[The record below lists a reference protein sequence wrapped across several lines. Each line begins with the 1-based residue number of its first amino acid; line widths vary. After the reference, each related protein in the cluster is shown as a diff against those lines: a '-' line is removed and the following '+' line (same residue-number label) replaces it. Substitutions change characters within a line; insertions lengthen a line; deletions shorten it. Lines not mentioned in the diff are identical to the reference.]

1 MDARQRRSQE
11 SLHRAIIELATER
24 AVSGLTVSDI
34 TDRAGVNRSTF
45 YAHAA
50 SAAELL
56 TAALLTDLERIRVA
70 YVTRLGDGDPAGAS
84 NREAT
89 LRILDHLERHRDLYL
104 GAFDDV
110 GGDSGIRVMLAA
122 QFRRSVSEAVGSG
135 AVTVPHESRLPGG
148 AASYISAGS
157 AALMEEWLRLPAP
170 RDPDLY
176 LDAFAQVLP
185 AWWPLTA
192 DAPETANA

>member
-11 SLHRAIIELATER
+11 SLHRAIIDLATER

-56 TAALLTDLERIRVA
+56 TAALSIELDVIRVDYLA
-70 YVTRLGDGDPAGAS
+70 RLGEGDPADAS
-84 NREAT
+84 NSEAT
-89 LRILDHLERHRDLYL
+89 VRILDHLERHRSLYL
-104 GAFDDV
+104 GAFDDA
-110 GGDSGIRVMLAA
+110 GGDSGLRVMLAGH
-122 QFRRSVSEAVGSG
+122 FRRSVNDAVASG
-135 AVTVPHESRLPGG
+135 AVTVPQEGFLPGG
-148 AASYISAGS
+148 AAAYISAGS
-157 AALMEEWLRLPAP
+157 AALMEEWLRLPDP

-185 AWWPLTA
+185 PWWPLSSSASAVA
-192 DAPETANA
+192 DA

>member
-11 SLHRAIIELATER
+11 SLHRAIIELAAER
-24 AVSGLTVSDI
+24 TVSSLTVSDI

-56 TAALLTDLERIRVA
+56 SAALLTDLDLIRA
-70 YVTRLGDGDPAGAS
+70 DYLTQLGESDRAGAS

-89 LRILDHLERHRDLYL
+89 VRILQHLERHRAVYL

-110 GGDSGIRVMLAA
+110 GGDSGLRVMLAA
-122 QFRRSVSEAVGSG
+122 QFRRSVSDAIESG
-135 AVTVPHESRLPGG
+135 AVTVPRKNLLPGG
-148 AASYISAGS
+148 AAAYISAGS

-185 AWWPLTA
+185 PWWPLNAAVTA
-192 DAPETANA
+192 DA